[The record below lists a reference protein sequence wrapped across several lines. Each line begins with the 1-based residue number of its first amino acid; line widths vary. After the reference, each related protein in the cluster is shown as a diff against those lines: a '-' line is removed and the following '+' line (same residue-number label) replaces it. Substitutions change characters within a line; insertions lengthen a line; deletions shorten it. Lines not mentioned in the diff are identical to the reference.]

1 MTTPQQHRPY
11 KCTVQLSL
19 PSNQYAHYLKD
30 IISVDK
36 EISDKV
42 VKSFSVV
49 DMSSSRS
56 SRCRIEDSEDDN
68 NIGTSGSNSV
78 EVEGTNSNEMRVLQ
92 M

>member
-1 MTTPQQHRPY
+1 
-11 KCTVQLSL
+11 
-19 PSNQYAHYLKD
+19 
-30 IISVDK
+30 VDK

-49 DMSSSRS
+49 DMSRS
-56 SRCRIEDSEDDN
+56 NRCRIEDSEDDN